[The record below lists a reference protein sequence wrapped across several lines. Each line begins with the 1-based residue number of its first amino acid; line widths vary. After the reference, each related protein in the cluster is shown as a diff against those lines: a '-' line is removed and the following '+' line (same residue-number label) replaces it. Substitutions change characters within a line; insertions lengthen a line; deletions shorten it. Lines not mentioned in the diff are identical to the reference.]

1 MDPREA
7 LSRLTPEQLRALRRQ
22 AQAIPRQPRD
32 GRVFPV
38 SPPQRRLWFL
48 DRVGGNSAVY
58 NVPQSV
64 DLVGPLDRDALAWAL
79 ARIAARHESLRTT
92 FESVD
97 ADVCQRVHEV
107 LPFAFAEDDL
117 SAQADDAVAQA
128 ARLEALLAAELA
140 AAFDLARGPLWRVRL
155 VRLAADHH
163 VLSIVM
169 HHIVCD
175 GWSLAVFARELE
187 ALYSARRRGEADP
200 LPPLPVQY
208 PDYAAWLQQRLAGE
222 RLAREAAHWR
232 ETLAGAPPLLELPTD
247 RRRPAE
253 QSFAGAWVPVSID
266 AALAAGL
273 RALGARHGA
282 TLYMTLLAVWALVL
296 SRLSGQ
302 HDVVIG
308 SPVANRGR
316 REVQDQI
323 GFFVNMLALR
333 LDLDGDPDIAA
344 LLARTKAAVLAAQEH
359 GELPFEQVVE
369 QVNPARSLAWT
380 PVFQVAFAWHND
392 TAWDLRFEGLT
403 AHMRDPALS
412 MAKFDLNLS
421 MIEQGDAIAGV
432 IEYATALFDEATA
445 ARYAGYFVEAL
456 RGMVADEHASASRLP
471 LLGDD
476 EYRRLVVDWN
486 ATERDFGP
494 WRPLHA
500 YVEDHAAA
508 TPSAIAVTCGDDVLD
523 YATLDAEANRLAHWL
538 RAQGVGRGTL
548 VAICLQRSVRAI
560 AAVLGIMKSGGAYV
574 PMDPAYPEQRI
585 AAMLADARPALV
597 LTDAPSRTVL
607 DTARTQVDAPPP
619 VHAIDA
625 MPLPWADAPATPP
638 DPAEVGLGPDDLPYI
653 IYTSGST
660 GVPKGVMARHGG
672 VTGLM
677 HALREPFGLGPDT
690 RVLQFASFG
699 FDAFVLEWVMAFGA
713 GGSLHLAEAGETLLG
728 DTLEALVARRQ
739 ATHALIPPVVLASM
753 PAGATLASMHT
764 LTCGGE
770 TVPPALLG
778 RWNHGRRFIN
788 IYGPTETTAISTYHV
803 CPPSLQD
810 ADTVPI
816 GRPFAN
822 ERVYV
827 LDRWLQPVPT
837 GVAGELCIGGVG
849 VAAGYLHRPELTA
862 DRFIDSPFVPG
873 DRLYRSGDLARWRA
887 DGTIEHLGRNDFQV
901 KVRGYRI
908 ELGDIEAKLAAQSG
922 VKEAVVL
929 AREDV
934 PGEKQLVAY
943 YLDAGDA
950 PVAPE
955 TLRAALQALL
965 PDYMVPTA
973 YVRMDAWPLTSNAKL
988 DRRALPAPQG
998 ATAALAHAYVAPRTP
1013 IEEVLADIWAE
1024 IIGVERVGVH
1034 DNFFDLGGHSLMA
1047 MRLMSA
1053 IRDGLGLELPLKT
1066 FFEAPTVAQ
1075 MGRALLPDED

>member
-1 MDPREA
+1 MDAKDA

-22 AQAIPRQPRD
+22 AQAMPRQPRD
-32 GRVFPV
+32 GRPFPA

-48 DRVGGNSAVY
+48 AQVGGDSAVY
-58 NVPQSV
+58 NVPV
-64 DLVGPLDRDALAWAL
+64 TVALRGELDHEAIAWAL
-79 ARIAARHESLRTT
+79 ARVVERHESLRTT

-97 ADVCQRVHEV
+97 GAVCQRLHAA
-107 LPFAFAEDDL
+107 LPFALDEADFSALPAEH
-117 SAQADDAVAQA
+117 AQA
-128 ARLEALLAAELA
+128 AADAALAASA
-140 AAFDLARGPLWRVRL
+140 TAPFDLARGPLLRARL
-155 VRLAADHH
+155 IRLARDHH
-163 VLSIVM
+163 LLTIVI

-175 GWSLAVFARELE
+175 GWSLAVLARELE
-187 ALYSARRRGEADP
+187 TLYSARRRGEADP

-208 PDYAAWLQQRLAGE
+208 ADYAVWLEQRLSGE
-222 RLAREAAHWR
+222 RLVREAAYWR
-232 ETLAGAPPLLELPTD
+232 ETLSGAPPLLELPTD

-253 QSFAGAWVPVSID
+253 QDFTGALLPLTID
-266 AALAAGL
+266 AALTAQL

-282 TLYMTLLAVWALVL
+282 TLYMLLLAAWAVVL

-302 HDVVIG
+302 TDLVIG

-316 REVQDQI
+316 RETQDQI
-323 GFFVNMLALR
+323 GFFVNTLALR
-333 LDLDGDPDIAA
+333 LALDDDPTIET
-344 LLARTKAAVLAAQEH
+344 LLARTKAVVLAAQEH

-369 QVNPARSLAWT
+369 QVNPARSLAYT

-392 TAWDLRFEGLT
+392 TDWDLRFEGMSARMLE
-403 AHMRDPALS
+403 PAMS
-412 MAKFDLNLS
+412 AAKFDLNLS

-432 IEYATALFDEATA
+432 IEYATALFDEATI
-445 ARYAGYFVEAL
+445 ARHAGYLLAVL
-456 RGMVADEHASASRLP
+456 RGMVADDAQAASRLP
-471 LLGDD
+471 LLDD
-476 EYRRLVVDWN
+476 AEYRRLVVDWN
-486 ATERDFGP
+486 ATGRDFGP

-508 TPSAIAVTCGDDVLD
+508 TPQAIAVTCGDAALD
-523 YATLDAEANRLAHWL
+523 YAALNAAANRIAHWL
-538 RAQGVGRGTL
+538 RAQGVGRGTR
-548 VAICLQRSVRAI
+548 VAICVQRSVDAI
-560 AAVLGIMKSGGAYV
+560 AVALGIMKSGGAYV
-574 PMDPAYPEQRI
+574 PIDPAYPERRI

-597 LTDAPSRTVL
+597 LVDAPSRAVL
-607 DTARTQVDAPPP
+607 DAARAQVDAPPP
-619 VHAIDA
+619 VFAIDA
-625 MPLPWADAPATPP
+625 APAPWADAPATNP
-638 DPAEVGLGPDDLPYI
+638 DAAEVGLGPDDTPYV

-677 HALREPFGLGPDT
+677 HALRDPFGLGPDA

-699 FDAFVLEWVMAFGA
+699 FDAFVLEWVMAFAA
-713 GGSLHLAEAGETLLG
+713 GGSLHLAEPGETLLG
-728 DTLEALVARRQ
+728 DTLDALVAKRGI
-739 ATHALIPPVVLASM
+739 THALIPPVVLASM
-753 PAGATLASMHT
+753 PAGATLASLHT

-770 TVPPALLG
+770 TVPPALLK
-778 RWNHGRRFIN
+778 RWNRGRRFIN
-788 IYGPTETTAISTYHV
+788 VYGPTESTVISTCHV
-803 CPPSLQD
+803 CPPTLHE

-816 GRPFAN
+816 GRPLAN

-862 DRFIDSPFVPG
+862 DRFVDSPFVPG

-908 ELGDIEAKLAAQSG
+908 ELGDIEAKLAAQPG

-943 YLDAGDA
+943 YLDDGAA

-955 TLRAALQALL
+955 TLRTALQALL

-998 ATAALAHAYVAPRTP
+998 ATAALARAYVAPRTP

-1053 IRDGLGLELPLKT
+1053 IRDTLGLDLPLKA

>member
-38 SPPQRRLWFL
+38 SPQQQRLWFL
-48 DRVGGNSAVY
+48 DRVGGSSAVY
-58 NVPQSV
+58 NVPEVV
-64 DLVGPLDRDALAWAL
+64 DLVGPLDRGALAWAL
-79 ARIAARHESLRTT
+79 ERVAARHESLRTT

-97 ADVCQRVHEV
+97 AAVCQRVHEA
-107 LPFAFAEDDL
+107 LPFALAEDDL
-117 SAQADDAVAQA
+117 SAPDVDPAARA
-128 ARLEALLAAELA
+128 ARLEALLASEAETP
-140 AAFDLARGPLWRVRL
+140 FDLARGPLWRARL

-187 ALYSARRRGEADP
+187 ALYSARHRGEPDP
-200 LPPLPVQY
+200 LPPLQVQY
-208 PDYAAWLQQRLAGE
+208 PDYAAWLQQRLAGD
-222 RLAREAAHWR
+222 RLAREAAYWR
-232 ETLAGAPPLLELPTD
+232 EALAGAPPLLELPTD
-247 RRRPAE
+247 RRRPAQ
-253 QSFAGAWVPVSID
+253 QSFAGAWAPLSID
-266 AALAAGL
+266 PALTARL
-273 RALGARHGA
+273 RALCAHHGA
-282 TLYMTLLAVWALVL
+282 TLYMLLLAAWALVL

-308 SPVANRGR
+308 SPLANRGR

-333 LDLDGDPDIAA
+333 LDLDGEPDVAT

-369 QVNPARSLAWT
+369 QVNPARSLAWS
-380 PVFQVAFAWHND
+380 PVFQVAFAWHSD

-403 AHMRDPALS
+403 ARMRDPALAT
-412 MAKFDLNLS
+412 AKFDLNLS
-421 MIEQGDAIAGV
+421 LIEDGDGIAGV
-432 IEYATALFDEATA
+432 LEYATALFDAATA

-456 RGMVADEHASASRLP
+456 RGMAADEHATADRLP

-486 ATERDFGP
+486 ATARDFGP

-500 YVEDHAAA
+500 YVEDRAAA
-508 TPSAIAVTCGDDVLD
+508 APAALAVTCGDDALD

-560 AAVLGIMKSGGAYV
+560 ATVLGIMKSGGAYV
-574 PMDPAYPEQRI
+574 PIDPAYPDRRI
-585 AAMLADARPALV
+585 AAMVADARPALV
-597 LTDAPSRTVL
+597 LADAPSRAVL
-607 DTARTQVDAPPP
+607 DAALAQVDAPPP

-625 MPLPWADAPATPP
+625 MPAPWADAPATPP
-638 DPAEVGLGPDDLPYI
+638 DPAEVGLGPDDTPYV

-660 GVPKGVMARHGG
+660 GVPKGVVARHGG

-690 RVLQFASFG
+690 RMLQFASFG
-699 FDAFVLEWVMAFGA
+699 FDAFVLEWVMAFGG
-713 GGSLHLAEAGETLLG
+713 GGSLHLAEPGTTLLG
-728 DTLEALVARRQ
+728 DTLDALVAQRGV
-739 ATHALIPPVVLASM
+739 THALIPPVVLASM
-753 PAGATLASMHT
+753 PADASLASLHT

-770 TVPPALLG
+770 TVPPALLR

-827 LDRWLQPVPT
+827 LDRWLRPVPT

-849 VAAGYLHRPELTA
+849 VASGYLHRPELTA
-862 DRFIDSPFVPG
+862 DRFVDSPFVPG

-908 ELGDIEAKLAAQSG
+908 ELGDIEAKLAAQPG

-950 PVAPE
+950 NVAPE
-955 TLRAALQALL
+955 ALRSALQALL

-998 ATAALAHAYVAPRTP
+998 ATAARARAYVAPRTP
-1013 IEEVLADIWAE
+1013 IEEVLTDIWAE

-1075 MGRALLPDED
+1075 MGRALLPDEA